1 MRRGFEGHESMALTG
16 VPGDD
21 TLHKGVNDVAQANVN
36 WHGLFAAYG
45 ELPAVHIGPAGTG
58 VNSATAWADGTPKPG
73 APVMITADTPI
84 TADMDSP
91 PAGWFHLAA
100 DGTTLPS
107 APADDAAASAGLQL
121 AGAAWQAQ
129 NFHIVPITDPLID
142 GAVTP
147 PGDGGSASGV
157 LPAAGALI
165 WSGAAIMEFPS
176 ADSHGPGDAPAG
188 LPGGADLSDILSHAD
203 LDPVLAS
210 MGTGGESDALFDPG
224 HGDLSAAFLPPD
236 DPDTSLFGFDAGM
249 LYTPPPLPPPPDFI

>member
-1 MRRGFEGHESMALTG
+1 MALVN
-16 VPGDD
+16 VPDED
-21 TLHKGVNDVAQANVN
+21 NLVRPVNNPAQLNVN
-36 WHGLFAAYG
+36 WHGLLAAYG

-58 VNSATAWADGTPKPG
+58 VNSATAWADGTPKPS

-100 DGTTLPS
+100 DGTPLPS
-107 APADDAAASAGLQL
+107 APAEDAAASAGLQL

-129 NFHIVPITDPLID
+129 NFHIVPITDPPID
-142 GAVTP
+142 GAVTSP
-147 PGDGGSASGV
+147 DDGGSASGV
-157 LPAAGALI
+157 LPKADALI
-165 WSGAAIMEFPS
+165 WSGPAIMEFPP
-176 ADSHGPGDAPAG
+176 ADSHGPGDAQAG
-188 LPGGADLSDILSHAD
+188 LPSDADLANILSHAD
-203 LDPVLAS
+203 LDPMLAS